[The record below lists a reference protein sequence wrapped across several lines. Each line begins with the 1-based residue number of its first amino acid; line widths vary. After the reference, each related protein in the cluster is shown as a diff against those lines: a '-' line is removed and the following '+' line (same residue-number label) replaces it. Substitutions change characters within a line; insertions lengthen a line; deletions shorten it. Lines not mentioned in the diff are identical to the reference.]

1 MSPTQDPA
9 GETDRSPGVLL
20 GRRVRH
26 DMAQPRPE
34 RDPPRILEIA
44 RRARAVRRRATRERA
59 DPGGH
64 RLGRAARQA
73 AYRVP
78 GPARARSD
86 RRARA
91 PLTALPSRPRSPPL
105 AVRRCW
111 TSVTS
116 IRNGAGGAEKPEPC
130 ARISSGLL
138 NR

>member
-34 RDPPRILEIA
+34 RDPSRILEIA

-91 PLTALPSRPRSPPL
+91 ALTALPARRRPPHRAL
-105 AVRRCW
+105 ARGPEA
-111 TSVTS
+111 VT
-116 IRNGAGGAEKPEPC
+116 G
-130 ARISSGLL
+130 
-138 NR
+138 